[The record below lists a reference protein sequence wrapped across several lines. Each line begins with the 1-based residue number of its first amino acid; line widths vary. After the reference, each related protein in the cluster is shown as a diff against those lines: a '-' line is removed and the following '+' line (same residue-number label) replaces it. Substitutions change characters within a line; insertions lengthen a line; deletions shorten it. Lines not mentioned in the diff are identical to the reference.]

1 MVEGVWPLVCARAQN
16 GSVTGHRGNAP
27 FGDKILRLGGFF
39 FSQAKSSGYL
49 VGDVGAKKRMEFDS
63 WRWWEQTVRARVKC
77 VRVED
82 SNWYDTIFIYW
93 IGFPSCGS
101 GR

>member
-1 MVEGVWPLVCARAQN
+1 VCARAQN

-63 WRWWEQTVRARVKC
+63 
-77 VRVED
+77 
-82 SNWYDTIFIYW
+82 
-93 IGFPSCGS
+93 
-101 GR
+101 